1 MNLGHL
7 GAAILVAGLTMG
19 APGAFAF
26 QLVPSDTN
34 TDGSTKFT
42 DPDQKTENL
51 ANSYQS
57 GNGTG
62 TLKFGNATLQF
73 GMSGANSGSSPAM
86 QERFLQ
92 SPAARTVPSQGG
104 W

>member
-1 MNLGHL
+1 MNLKNL
-7 GAAILVAGLTMG
+7 GAAILVTGLAMG
-19 APGAFAF
+19 APAAFAF
-26 QLVPSDTN
+26 QLVPADTN
-34 TDGSTKFT
+34 TDGSAKFT

-51 ANSYQS
+51 ANRYQS

-73 GMSGANSGSSPAM
+73 GMSGSNNGSSPAS
-86 QERFLQ
+86 QDRFLQ
-92 SPAARTVPSQGG
+92 SPAARTVPSQG

>member
-1 MNLGHL
+1 MKLKTL

-26 QLVPSDTN
+26 QIVPPDTN
-34 TDGSTKFT
+34 ADGSAKFT

-51 ANSYQS
+51 ANRYQS

-62 TLKFGNATLQF
+62 ALKFGNTTLQF
-73 GMSGANSGSSPAM
+73 GMSGSNNGTSPAM
-86 QERFLQ
+86 QDRFLQ
-92 SPAARTVPSQGG
+92 SPAARTVPSQG